1 MQAGYDYLL
10 LGRKL
15 HRRLLRFVA
24 LSLVV
29 LGLGLLGG
37 GIAFF
42 VIFDKSTE
50 ELEDQFNVTIPS
62 SQPTPGVNG
71 DAALQPTSPEGEL
84 AAARRESQTT
94 PTPEPAPATLEPT
107 PTTATTVAVS
117 PEEPAPTSLPIEVIT
132 AAQLYPGENL
142 RAVYW
147 ANPLAYEPLSFIIP
161 NLLEGFS
168 PADPLAA
175 PAQGTLLSPLRRLI
189 VPSIDVDSEITELRI
204 LNLGD
209 SRAYETPKNVVG
221 HIPET
226 ASAGEAGTTWLFG
239 HLESPIRNE
248 GNVFSQLPKIPGLLR
263 KGEEVYA
270 IVESDTAAYLYRI
283 VESKVVPQEDLRL
296 TDADRSSLVLV
307 ACVPRLIYDH
317 RLLITGELV
326 GIRG

>member
-1 MQAGYDYLL
+1 M
-10 LGRKL
+10 
-15 HRRLLRFVA
+15 RFTAVI
-24 LSLVV
+24 LVV

-42 VIFDKSTE
+42 VFFEKSTE
-50 ELEDQFNVTIPS
+50 ELEDQFNVTITSP
-62 SQPTPGVNG
+62 QPTLGVVEATTPQPG
-71 DAALQPTSPEGEL
+71 SPEGEL

-94 PTPEPAPATLEPT
+94 PTP
-107 PTTATTVAVS
+107 TTTTTVAVS
-117 PEEPAPTSLPIEVIT
+117 PEESAPTGLPTEVIT

-161 NLLEGFS
+161 SLLDGFS
-168 PADPLAA
+168 PVDPLSA
-175 PAQGTLLSPLRRLI
+175 PARGSLPSPRRLI

-226 ASAGEAGTTWLFG
+226 ANAGEAGTTWLFG

-270 IVESDTAAYLYRI
+270 VVENGTTAYLYRI
-283 VESKVVPQEDLRL
+283 VESKVIPQEELRL
-296 TDADRSSLVLV
+296 SDTDQSSLVLV
-307 ACVPRLIYDH
+307 VCVPRFIYDH

-326 GIRG
+326 GVRG